1 MCISMCVYVYVYL
14 YVLGYMY
21 VYMYAC
27 VYVYVYACDYT
38 YVYVYVY
45 MWYINECTCINKIKK
60 CTYFLVAVKSL
71 SQKLCLHFFYVDC
84 C

>member
-1 MCISMCVYVYVYL
+1 MYACVYVYL
-14 YVLGYMY
+14 YLY
-21 VYMYAC
+21 VYAC
-27 VYVYVYACDYT
+27 VNVYLYVYVYVYACDYT

-45 MWYINECTCINKIKK
+45 MRYINECTCIKK